1 MNEVLFYFINI
12 YGVEFSNLYVAV
24 KKLLM
29 INILLVNNEYF
40 CYFTHKINN
49 IMKNLKTDK
58 FFSDINFES
67 IVDTIK
73 GVYMSDGAMSTLLDF
88 ERVLDEA
95 DLYAFRNWILGELV
109 DGPVIGRYSCKCTFM
124 WPYKLMPDP
133 RAITRLTTIGCKIA
147 ISTGEIKIPVEVK
160 SYDDFIPGTRYP
172 KLVSRK
178 VWFVEIEI
186 PFELMDDIK
195 EGSIELADQTID
207 LSEIQ
212 DAYDE
217 DLDSAL
223 NDKTGVKTM
232 ADQINNGPEEGII

>member
-1 MNEVLFYFINI
+1 
-12 YGVEFSNLYVAV
+12 
-24 KKLLM
+24 
-29 INILLVNNEYF
+29 
-40 CYFTHKINN
+40 
-49 IMKNLKTDK
+49 MKNLKTDK

-88 ERVLDEA
+88 ERCLDEA
-95 DLYAFRNWILGELV
+95 DLYAYRNWLMGELV

-133 RAITRLTTIGCKIA
+133 NGIARLTTVGCMVAMSK
-147 ISTGEIKIPVEVK
+147 GEITVPVTVD
-160 SYDDFIPGTRYP
+160 SFDDFVPGTRYP
-172 KLVSRK
+172 KTAKRT
-178 VWFVEIEI
+178 VWYVEIEI

-217 DLDSAL
+217 DLDTAL
-223 NDKTGVKTM
+223 SDESSVDTM
-232 ADQINNGPEEGII
+232 ADEANQDGMM